1 MSVYKEASE
10 KLEREAKAGKFGQK
24 ENAMKAAVVS
34 ALKSF
39 CRQSEELCD
48 RVIKGGSF
56 EECMRAVA
64 KDVGSSISD
73 IEAYRRAVA
82 YYWKEAKI
90 SFVMKIEGAGTAG
103 EEKEESKADEVSAV
117 NDNDEAVE
125 LIDLS
130 DFL

>member
-1 MSVYKEASE
+1 MSKYKEACD

-24 ENAMKAAVVS
+24 ENAMKKAVAA
-34 ALKSF
+34 ALKEF
-39 CRQSEELCD
+39 CRQSAELCE

-56 EECMRAVA
+56 EECMKAVA
-64 KDVGSSISD
+64 KGVGNSISD

-90 SFVMKIEGAGTAG
+90 SFVMKVEEAGAA
-103 EEKEESKADEVSAV
+103 KEERAEGRKAAAEKA
-117 NDNDEAVE
+117 EEVE

-130 DFL
+130 AFL

>member
-1 MSVYKEASE
+1 MSVYKKACE

-24 ENAMKAAVVS
+24 ENVMKAAVVS

-56 EECMRAVA
+56 EECMKAVA
-64 KDVGSSISD
+64 KGVGSSISD

-90 SFVMKIEGAGTAG
+90 SFVMKIEGAETAG
-103 EEKEESKADEVSAV
+103 EEKAEPRAAEASAV
-117 NDNDEAVE
+117 AGKTKELE

-130 DFL
+130 EFL